1 MPALSAVEE
10 KGQTFM
16 STMMP
21 STHFRVSERTIESS
35 ISSLLPSA
43 LLLLSAAMLAY
54 GSYTP
59 SGTSSPLGLLL
70 LLFDERTEQK
80 HRARRTNRLVVVW
93 HRRRMPAGHHER
105 LADVL
110 ANVGAARNVLQQRGK
125 ELRVAR
131 SLGPVGQSDD
141 PLTAHRAVL
150 VGKTPRYRPKVAQH
164 RREVGGR

>member
-35 ISSLLPSA
+35 ISSLPPSA

-70 LLFDERTEQK
+70 LLFDV
-80 HRARRTNRLVVVW
+80 N
-93 HRRRMPAGHHER
+93 
-105 LADVL
+105 
-110 ANVGAARNVLQQRGK
+110 
-125 ELRVAR
+125 AR
-131 SLGPVGQSDD
+131 SKSIGHGGLIGSSSFGTAAGCRPATTSDSPTYSQTSAQLAMCCSSAAKSCGSLAPSAQLG
-141 PLTAHRAVL
+141 RAMI
-150 VGKTPRYRPKVAQH
+150 R
-164 RREVGGR
+164 